1 MPAQPSTALVELIG
15 SGRSVRVK
23 LAGRF
28 DTASTGDAWQRL
40 ESQNLPQNVIVD
52 AEGITYCDSA
62 GVALLCHL
70 RQSVHAELQ
79 NLPAETQRYMESVD
93 IAKIPD
99 FNPAPKKPDSTAVS
113 IGRITSVFFG
123 DLRGMTVFTGQ
134 ATVALIRSIVFP
146 GTIRWGEFWVTFE
159 KAGVN
164 ALLIVGLIGFLTGMI
179 MAFQSTVPL
188 RQFGV
193 DIFVVNLVALSML
206 RELGVIMTAI
216 VFAGRTGSAFAAE
229 IGTMKVNEEVNAL
242 TTMGLD
248 PVRFLVTPRLLA
260 GIIVMPLLTIYTNVA
275 GVAGGLSVVMLF
287 GHPWA
292 AVWNQLVSSVGY
304 HDVLAGLMKAVV
316 FGFLISGVGCLR
328 GLQTKSGAS
337 AVGDSTTSAVV
348 TSIFLIVLVDA
359 LFAVIFYATG
369 F

>member
-1 MPAQPSTALVELIG
+1 MPAEPSTATAEITGVG
-15 SGRSVRVK
+15 DSMRVK
-23 LAGRF
+23 LTGRLDADSAAGLWQEL
-28 DTASTGDAWQRL
+28 ASKK
-40 ESQNLPQNVIVD
+40 LPDKVVVD
-52 AEGITYCDSA
+52 GKDITYCDSA

-70 RQSVHAELQ
+70 RQTVNANLQ
-79 NLPAETQRYMESVD
+79 NLPADTQQYLDSVD

-99 FNPAPKKPDSTAVS
+99 FRPEPKKQESAPVS
-113 IGRITSVFFG
+113 VGRITCAFFT
-123 DLRGMTVFTGQ
+123 DIREMTVFTGQ
-134 ATVALIRSIVFP
+134 ATVALVRSLMFP
-146 GTIRWGEFWVTFE
+146 ASIRWGEFWVTFE

-193 DIFVVNLVALSML
+193 DIYVVNLVGLSML

-248 PVRFLVTPRLLA
+248 PVRFLVTPKMLA

-275 GVAGGLSVVMLF
+275 GVAGGLFVVILF

-292 AVWNQLVSSVGY
+292 AVWNQLVASVGY

-348 TSIFLIVLVDA
+348 TSIFLIVVVDA
-359 LFAVIFYATG
+359 IFAVVFYATG